1 MLIAILVLLGLAGAI
16 WYFARKQAQAIV
28 TLTQEDVVVPTQEQ
42 KEAELKQAQ
51 EDALKTVK
59 ESTKKVKTMIEKIDN
74 VLANNVEA
82 SIPQEVAN
90 ELSSIEKL
98 QDELANA
105 QAAAATQAAVP
116 TPVPVEETAPKPP
129 KKKRRYYP
137 KKK

>member
-1 MLIAILVLLGLAGAI
+1 MLIAILVLLGIAGAI
-16 WYFARKQAQAIV
+16 WYFARKQSQAVV
-28 TLTQEDVVVPTQEQ
+28 TLTQEDVAVPTQEQ

-90 ELSSIEKL
+90 ELSSIEQLK
-98 QDELANA
+98 DELASAQATAAA
-105 QAAAATQAAVP
+105 QAAASTP
-116 TPVPVEETAPKPP
+116 TPVEETAPKPP

>member
-1 MLIAILVLLGLAGAI
+1 MFIAILVLLGIAGAI
-16 WYFARKQAQAIV
+16 WYFARQQTQTVNLSHGDV
-28 TLTQEDVVVPTQEQ
+28 TASNPSFE
-42 KEAELKQAQ
+42 EAELKQVQ

-74 VLANNVEA
+74 VLTNTVEA

-105 QAAAATQAAVP
+105 QAAVS
-116 TPVPVEETAPKPP
+116 TPSAIEETAPKPP

>member
-1 MLIAILVLLGLAGAI
+1 MLIAILVLLGIAGAI
-16 WYFARKQAQAIV
+16 WYFARQQAQAVV
-28 TLTQEDVVVPTQEQ
+28 TLTQEDVAVPTQEQ

-98 QDELANA
+98 KDELASA
-105 QAAAATQAAVP
+105 QTAVS

>member
-1 MLIAILVLLGLAGAI
+1 MLIAILVLLGIAGAI
-16 WYFARKQAQAIV
+16 WYFARQQAQAVV
-28 TLTQEDVVVPTQEQ
+28 TLTQEDVAVPTQEQ

-98 QDELANA
+98 KDELASA
-105 QAAAATQAAVP
+105 QAAVS
-116 TPVPVEETAPKPP
+116 TPAPVEETAPKPP

>member
-16 WYFARKQAQAIV
+16 WYFARKQAQAVV
-28 TLTQEDVVVPTQEQ
+28 TLTQEDVAIPIQEQ

-74 VLANNVEA
+74 VLAE
-82 SIPQEVAN
+82 
-90 ELSSIEKL
+90 
-98 QDELANA
+98 
-105 QAAAATQAAVP
+105 
-116 TPVPVEETAPKPP
+116 TPVEPVVEPVADFKVTVEEPVLTPPTTETPKPP

>member
-1 MLIAILVLLGLAGAI
+1 MLIAILVLLGIAGAI
-16 WYFARKQAQAIV
+16 WYFARQQAQAVV
-28 TLTQEDVVVPTQEQ
+28 TLTQEDVAVPTQEQ

-98 QDELANA
+98 KDELASA
-105 QAAAATQAAVP
+105 QAAVS

>member
-1 MLIAILVLLGLAGAI
+1 MLIAILVLLGIAGAI
-16 WYFARKQAQAIV
+16 WYFARQQAQAVV
-28 TLTQEDVVVPTQEQ
+28 TLTQEDVAVPTQEQ

-98 QDELANA
+98 KDELANA
-105 QAAAATQAAVP
+105 QAAVS

>member
-1 MLIAILVLLGLAGAI
+1 MFIAILVLLGIAGAI
-16 WYFARKQAQAIV
+16 WYFARKQAQSIV
-28 TLTQEDVVVPTQEQ
+28 TLTQEDVAVPTQEQ
-42 KEAELKQAQ
+42 KEAELKQVQ

-74 VLANNVEA
+74 VLTNTVEA

-98 QDELANA
+98 QDELASA
-105 QAAAATQAAVP
+105 QAAVS
-116 TPVPVEETAPKPP
+116 TPSPVEETAPKPP